1 MTEAKRVSE
10 LDLLAYAD
18 GRLDDDPGRKAEV
31 EAALAADPEARER
44 AEAFRA
50 QTEALRAAYDWR
62 LAEPVPERMTWALE
76 GSRRSRSGMA
86 LRAAAVALLTVGAGT
101 AGWLLGPEIAP
112 EGPGPAGKLAELS
125 YGKFIAGHPDETATA
140 LGAAAG
146 TVRPMGWLADEVSM
160 RIKTPDLSGDGYR
173 LVDKESVTADGRQLV
188 RLDYA
193 AGDGRLF
200 SLFLA
205 PRWEE
210 RQVGIAQAE
219 RDGVSMA
226 YWLDGP
232 LASTVVTR
240 MPPAETR
247 HVAEAVREAMHANGD
262 VPAVMESEPGGKGVP
277 GKGLMADSATMPT
290 VDASPQVP
298 QTVKPAQR
306 QVQPN

>member
-18 GRLDDDPGRKAEV
+18 GRLDDDPGRKAAV
-31 EAALAADPEARER
+31 EAALAADPEARNR

-50 QTEALRAAYDWR
+50 QTRALRATYDWR
-62 LAEPVPERMTWALE
+62 LTDPVPERLTGALE
-76 GSRRSRSGMA
+76 GPRRSRSGMA

-101 AGWLLGPEIAP
+101 AGWLLGPEIGP

-125 YGKFIAGHPDETATA
+125 YGKFVAGRPGEPATT

-146 TVRPMGWLADEVSM
+146 TVRPMGWLAEEVSM
-160 RIKTPDLSGDGYR
+160 RIKTPDLSSDGFR
-173 LVDKESVTADGRQLV
+173 LVDKQSVTADGRQLV

-193 AGDGRLF
+193 ARDGRLF

-210 RQVGIAQAE
+210 RQAGIAQAE

-247 HVAEAVREAMHANGD
+247 QLAEAVRKAMHANGD
-262 VPAVMESEPGGKGVP
+262 APVVMESEPGGGAVP
-277 GKGLMADSATMPT
+277 GKGLMADSATMPAA
-290 VDASPQVP
+290 DASPQVP
-298 QTVKPAQR
+298 QTLKPRQR